1 MLLQQNPETLK
12 EHRVLSLQRLT
23 QGTNTLSLSITEALS
38 SSVRQK
44 KGERTGEEEK
54 KMSLSTKN
62 TIQTMIMVK
71 RSLAERQDIKL
82 GGKNQLRSAGK
93 TGFLQEINF
102 EEKRA
107 KTMEKLELPRD
118 VGGLSAHG
126 SSQGPASQREAT
138 EL

>member
-1 MLLQQNPETLK
+1 M
-12 EHRVLSLQRLT
+12 
-23 QGTNTLSLSITEALS
+23 ITVS
-38 SSVRQK
+38 
-44 KGERTGEEEK
+44 
-54 KMSLSTKN
+54 
-62 TIQTMIMVK
+62 
-71 RSLAERQDIKL
+71 RSLAKRQDVKL

-107 KTMEKLELPRD
+107 KTTEKLKLPRD

-126 SSQGPASQREAT
+126 SSQGPAPQRKAT